1 MKPRLFDGEH
11 LPDRD
16 PAVAIGDAAM
26 KPRLFDGEHVFHPRS
41 RGAHAVP
48 Q

>member
-11 LPDRD
+11 VPVGAPVPPRH
-16 PAVAIGDAAM
+16 PAAM
-26 KPRLFDGEHVFHPRS
+26 KPRLFDGEHFSARTRTKS
-41 RGAHAVP
+41 GMTP

>member
-11 LPDRD
+11 QRCR
-16 PAVAIGDAAM
+16 VTIGSPHVAAM
-26 KPRLFDGEHVFHPRS
+26 KPRLFDGEHTATPG
-41 RGAHAVP
+41 GAGYVQEP

>member
-11 LPDRD
+11 LPLADVTET
-16 PAVAIGDAAM
+16 AWEAAM
-26 KPRLFDGEHVFHPRS
+26 KPRLFDGEHNATGLRQMTIL
-41 RGAHAVP
+41 VP